1 MAKAKKVVESNN
13 SYDGADIVTL
23 PFPVCIQKRAHMYI
37 GPTDDSGV
45 LTCIR
50 EILNNSVDEHLAGH
64 CTHIE
69 IVRDGATSF
78 SIRDNGRG
86 IPFDVVDGKNSLS
99 RIFGTLHAGR
109 NFTVK
114 SVFST
119 GLNGVGATA
128 VNALSASFEVTSK
141 RGSEQGYIKFEEGY
155 EKDLKVS
162 PKSKTLPKPYD
173 KSSTTVK
180 FSLATKFFEP
190 DLDVKDEDVERL
202 IHETAYL
209 NSGLSITYTYNG
221 ETKVFLYTNGVRD
234 LLDNTLNEN
243 KLLKKSVSQLLLQT
257 EDTSEIKAVHSIIS
271 PIEKL
276 QLQQFNYI
284 AIEGNIGAGK
294 TTLST
299 KLSEDCN
306 AKLVLER
313 FADNPFLPKFYKDQS
328 RYAFPLEMS
337 FLADR
342 YQQLS
347 DDLAQFDLF
356 KDFVV
361 ADYHIFK
368 SLIFAKVTLQEDEFR
383 LYKTM
388 FDIIHKEMPKPD
400 LYVYLYQNTERL
412 LGNIKKRGRSYEQ
425 EIPADYLE
433 KINQGYLDY
442 IKTQT
447 DLNVLIIDVSDLDF
461 VKKQEDYVFLL
472 NEINKKIALAR
483 G

>member
-1 MAKAKKVVESNN
+1 MLHVHKKTGKVNYKSKIVCYFASMSQHQVILSLGSNQGNRLATIQSCIDLIHREVATVVKVSKIYETPAWGFESEPFYNAAILIHT
-13 SYDGADIVTL
+13 SKSAQKILKQVLKVEKMLGRVRSKEFGYQARMIDVDIIAFDEEIISTETL
-23 PFPVCIQKRAHMYI
+23 QVPHPLMQNRKFVLQPV
-37 GPTDDSGV
+37 
-45 LTCIR
+45 
-50 EILNNSVDEHLAGH
+50 
-64 CTHIE
+64 
-69 IVRDGATSF
+69 
-78 SIRDNGRG
+78 
-86 IPFDVVDGKNSLS
+86 FDL
-99 RIFGTLHAGR
+99 
-109 NFTVK
+109 
-114 SVFST
+114 
-119 GLNGVGATA
+119 GLNWEHPT
-128 VNALSASFEVTSK
+128 
-141 RGSEQGYIKFEEGY
+141 
-155 EKDLKVS
+155 
-162 PKSKTLPKPYD
+162 
-173 KSSTTVK
+173 
-180 FSLATKFFEP
+180 
-190 DLDVKDEDVERL
+190 
-202 IHETAYL
+202 
-209 NSGLSITYTYNG
+209 
-221 ETKVFLYTNGVRD
+221 
-234 LLDNTLNEN
+234 
-243 KLLKKSVSQLLLQT
+243 LKKSIAQLLLQT
-257 EDTSEIKAVHSIIS
+257 EDKSEIKAVHSMVS

-276 QLQQFNYI
+276 ALQQFNYI

-299 KLSEDCN
+299 KLAEDCN

-400 LYVYLYQNTERL
+400 LYVYLYQNTDRL
-412 LGNIKKRGRSYEQ
+412 LENIKKRGRSYEQ

-447 DLNVLIIDVSDLDF
+447 DLNALIIDVSDLDF

-472 NEINKKIALAR
+472 KEINAKIKKY
-483 G
+483 

>member
-1 MAKAKKVVESNN
+1 MKSQNKIVLSIGSNLGDRLKAIQLCIDTIHKTVAAVVKVSKVYETPSWGFESEPFYNCTVVIHSSKSPQKLLSSLLGLEKKLGRVRKDSQNYEARVIDIDIISINEEIIETESLKVPHPEMQN
-13 SYDGADIVTL
+13 
-23 PFPVCIQKRAHMYI
+23 
-37 GPTDDSGV
+37 
-45 LTCIR
+45 
-50 EILNNSVDEHLAGH
+50 
-64 CTHIE
+64 
-69 IVRDGATSF
+69 
-78 SIRDNGRG
+78 
-86 IPFDVVDGKNSLS
+86 
-99 RIFGTLHAGR
+99 R
-109 NFTVK
+109 NFVLYPMND
-114 SVFST
+114 
-119 GLNGVGATA
+119 LN
-128 VNALSASFEVTSK
+128 
-141 RGSEQGYIKFEEGY
+141 
-155 EKDLKVS
+155 
-162 PKSKTLPKPYD
+162 
-173 KSSTTVK
+173 
-180 FSLATKFFEP
+180 
-190 DLDVKDEDVERL
+190 
-202 IHETAYL
+202 L
-209 NSGLSITYTYNG
+209 NW
-221 ETKVFLYTNGVRD
+221 EHPV
-234 LLDNTLNEN
+234 
-243 KLLKKSVSQLLLQT
+243 LKKSVSELL
-257 EDTSEIKAVHSIIS
+257 TSSSDDSKCVEVYKLVS
-271 PIEKL
+271 PIEEL
-276 QLQQFNYI
+276 NVQQLNYI

-294 TTLST
+294 TTLAT
-299 KLSEDCN
+299 KIANDCN

-412 LGNIKKRGRSYEQ
+412 LENIKKRGRSYEQ

-433 KINQGYLDY
+433 KINRGYLDY

-472 NEINKKIALAR
+472 NEINKKI
-483 G
+483 